1 MTMRPDGGAMALLE
15 SSTSTDHRRS
25 RSTPSQPVPA
35 GVSVVDTTEI
45 RWFVTGALPRDVR
58 CWFVGPTAVVEERR
72 DRYLLD
78 ARPDVGVKFRNGEKL
93 ELKTRL
99 QAGPAVSLT
108 WGIGGVLERWRKWTL
123 ADGLVECSAEQRW
136 IHVDKW
142 IVKRRLSVDGA
153 DVEFSPAHN
162 GSPACDVE
170 IAAIRAGGT
179 TAWSFAF
186 AAHGPVSSRPAAI
199 RAAWRSLALGGGSPI
214 RETWFDRSES
224 MGYPEWL
231 GRRCP

>member
-1 MTMRPDGGAMALLE
+1 MMTMRPDGGAMALLE

-25 RSTPSQPVPA
+25 RSTPSQPVSA

-45 RWFVTGALPRDVR
+45 RWFVTGALPGDVR
-58 CWFVGPTAVVEERR
+58 RWFVGPTAVIDERC
-72 DRYLLD
+72 DRYLLHERTD
-78 ARPDVGVKFRNGEKL
+78 IGVKFRNGEKL
-93 ELKTRL
+93 ELKSRL
-99 QAGPAVSLT
+99 ETGPALELT
-108 WGIGGVLERWRKWTL
+108 SGLGGVLERWRKWTL
-123 ADGLVECSAEQRW
+123 ADGLVEHTPSRRW

-142 IVKRRLSVDGA
+142 IAKRRFSVDGA
-153 DVEFSPAHN
+153 DVEFSPVHD
-162 GSPACDVE
+162 GTPACDVE

-199 RAAWRSLALGGGSPI
+199 RAAWQSLAAGASTI
-214 RETWFDRSES
+214 RETGLVRSES

-231 GRRCP
+231 GGRCP